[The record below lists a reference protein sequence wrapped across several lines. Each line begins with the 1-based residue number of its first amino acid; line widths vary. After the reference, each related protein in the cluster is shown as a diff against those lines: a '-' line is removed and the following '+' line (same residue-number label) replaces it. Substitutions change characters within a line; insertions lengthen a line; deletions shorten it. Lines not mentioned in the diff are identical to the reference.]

1 MRPMLLAGCLGC
13 NQWSMKCQRH
23 PITCLR
29 KLSEIQPR
37 LYLTCSVKGDIFEH
51 ARNAAYRQSAANI
64 FQSSAAVLWSVI
76 NKLRVISFLL
86 KYHICSSK
94 QICEGMQLLINHVI
108 YAYVYVHGHTFSHC
122 VQLTIRCTSDMCRTH
137 EKKKKKNLIK
147 TQRDQVPLAT
157 RAL

>member
-51 ARNAAYRQSAANI
+51 AHNAAYRQSAANI

-86 KYHICSSK
+86 QYHICSSK

-108 YAYVYVHGHTFSHC
+108 YACLCTWTHIFSLRTVDYQMHLWH
-122 VQLTIRCTSDMCRTH
+122 VQDAW
-137 EKKKKKNLIK
+137 KKKKKLIK